1 MKNSLYFKHELTCN
15 REHYKNVEEIFV
27 QMKEDFEE
35 LKLLFEKNWESK
47 IMKEKI
53 LKYYNEIYKND
64 KNLLKEEIKVLMN
77 YHDIYITEQE
87 ITTIIDKIFIYYLKQ
102 SNLYNINY
110 SLNSIKNETESYFK
124 EYKTILLEMKE
135 MIRYKDFDEISV
147 KTKASDCDNEKSEK
161 EKYLIQKKNDVIME
175 RNKYINL
182 NIELKQEIKA
192 KNTFIDNR
200 KQKKVKEEKQ
210 NMKKFNKN
218 KKIIK

>member
-47 IMKEKI
+47 IMREKI

-64 KNLLKEEIKVLMN
+64 KNLLKGEIKVLMN
-77 YHDIYITEQE
+77 YHDVYITDQE
-87 ITTIIDKIFIYYLKQ
+87 IIIIIDKIFLYYLKQ

-110 SLNSIKNETESYFK
+110 CLNLIQNETESYFK

-135 MIRYKDFDEISV
+135 MIRYKDFDELSV
-147 KTKASDCDNEKSEK
+147 KTKASDCDKEKSEK
-161 EKYLIQKKNDVIME
+161 EKQ
-175 RNKYINL
+175 NL
-182 NIELKQEIKA
+182 
-192 KNTFIDNR
+192 
-200 KQKKVKEEKQ
+200 
-210 NMKKFNKN
+210 KKFNKN